1 LPFGGKTEEREEMGK
16 KIRAA
21 QASLVAT
28 FLAAAGA
35 GAAKAAPQSSAKP
48 DSSGD
53 PAAIH
58 WGDQLIRFLK
68 IDGFPA
74 YFKYAGF
81 AQLAQ
86 FYKERLLTDTAAM
99 YFKYRDDVNN
109 FLTLYQKAE
118 AGPLTGLLFGL
129 EQYNK
134 ADDAQPLLDYL
145 KEKGNLDNYAK
156 FQKVYLD
163 LAEVARGDEGAG
175 SALEF
180 FQKVTGIVTV
190 PDFESTD
197 DGTTTSLG

>member
-1 LPFGGKTEEREEMGK
+1 MGK

-35 GAAKAAPQSSAKP
+35 GAAKAAPQSPASP
-48 DSSGD
+48 GGG
-53 PAAIH
+53 PAAIN

-86 FYKERLLTDTAAM
+86 FYKVRLLSDTAAM
-99 YFKYRDDVNN
+99 YFKYGDDVNN
-109 FLTLYQKAE
+109 FLKLYQKAE

-134 ADDAQPLLDYL
+134 ADDEQPLLDYL

-156 FQKVYLD
+156 FRKVYLD

-180 FQKVTGIVTV
+180 FQKVTGIVSV

-197 DGTTTSLG
+197 DGTTTSVD